1 MLFHATANGQKLFLP
16 GELKGDVDNAFPIGR
31 ITGCVG
37 GRFEASRLYSSNGG
51 GSETVAEAAGDTQ
64 DLNSTGGR
72 DTKTDGDGAFNMKLD
87 GLRGVLWTG
96 FKQDLGCGTGC
107 DRRWAC
113 RLRHRWRSVLTK
125 VDRTSN
131 TTGRI
136 HRTRSTGDPELHTF
150 YGTGGV
156 IPTIHVLAAG

>member
-51 GSETVAEAAGDTQ
+51 VSETVAEVAGDTQ

-72 DTKTDGDGAFNMKLD
+72 DTKTDGDGAFNMNLD

-96 FKQDLGCGTGC
+96 FKEDIGRGTGC

-113 RLRHRWRSVLTK
+113 RLRHRGRSDLTK
-125 VDRTSN
+125 DDRTSN
-131 TTGRI
+131 P
-136 HRTRSTGDPELHTF
+136 TRRSHGTRYSADPELH
-150 YGTGGV
+150 
-156 IPTIHVLAAG
+156 